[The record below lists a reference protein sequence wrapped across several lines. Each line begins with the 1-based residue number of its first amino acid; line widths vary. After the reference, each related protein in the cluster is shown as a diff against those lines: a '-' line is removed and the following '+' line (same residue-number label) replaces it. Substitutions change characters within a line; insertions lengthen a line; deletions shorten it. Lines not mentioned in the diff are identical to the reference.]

1 MSFDAFLL
9 LDGIKGESN
18 DAKHKGEIDV
28 RSFSWG
34 VAQTGAGHTGMGSGA
49 GKADFQDLQI
59 VKTVDKSTPLL
70 KLACASGK
78 HITKGKLTV
87 RKAGEKSAR
96 VSHDRPRKHS
106 RFQLLADWRQRRR
119 DSRRAGHTQLRQDED
134 RVLDSD
140 RQRRQGRKRE
150 FFVGRVGEPEVLG

>member
-34 VAQTGAGHTGMGSGA
+34 VSQTGAGHTGLGSGA
-49 GKADFQDLQI
+49 GKAEFQDLSI
-59 VKTVDKSTPLL
+59 TKAVDKATPLL

-87 RKAGEKSAR
+87 RKAGETPLEYLTIDLENILVSSYSLGGTAGGDIPNEVVTLNFAKMKSEYWTQTEKGAKGENSNFSWD
-96 VSHDRPRKHS
+96 VSANQKY
-106 RFQLLADWRQRRR
+106 
-119 DSRRAGHTQLRQDED
+119 
-134 RVLDSD
+134 
-140 RQRRQGRKRE
+140 
-150 FFVGRVGEPEVLG
+150 

>member
-1 MSFDAFLL
+1 MAFDAFLL
-9 LDGIKGESN
+9 LDGIKGESV

-34 VAQTGAGHTGMGSGA
+34 VSQTGTGHTGAGSGA

-59 VKTVDKSTPLL
+59 VKSVDKSTPLL

-87 RKAGEKSAR
+87 RKAGENPLEYLTIDLENIMVSSYTLSGVSGSSEIPDEQVTLNFAKMKTEYWTQTQQGAKGENANFSWDVSANQ
-96 VSHDRPRKHS
+96 KY
-106 RFQLLADWRQRRR
+106 
-119 DSRRAGHTQLRQDED
+119 
-134 RVLDSD
+134 
-140 RQRRQGRKRE
+140 
-150 FFVGRVGEPEVLG
+150 

>member
-1 MSFDAFLL
+1 MAFDAFLL
-9 LDGIKGESN
+9 LDGIKGESV

-34 VAQTGAGHTGMGSGA
+34 VAQTGTGHTGAGSGA

-59 VKTVDKSTPLL
+59 VKSVDKSTPLL

-87 RKAGEKSAR
+87 RKAGENPLEYLTIDLENIL
-96 VSHDRPRKHS
+96 VSSYSLTGVSGGSELPDEQFTLNFAKMKTEY
-106 RFQLLADWRQRRR
+106 W
-119 DSRRAGHTQLRQDED
+119 TQTTQ
-134 RVLDSD
+134 
-140 RQRRQGRKRE
+140 
-150 FFVGRVGEPEVLG
+150 